1 MSKPN
6 LEKEFEQHLSWM
18 QSMIGDTGSS
28 SNNAGKTTNDYESQ
42 IDDLIA
48 SIQTPPETRQSKV
61 SDVCQQYSDL
71 NKDAYDSQFG
81 SMTPSPLTRTQSTE
95 VRQYR
100 ISDPIDDDEEED
112 SECEEYYVEDA
123 AEIRGQAIP
132 DWARAANLLV
142 ELQKQQG
149 VDPDKIFTNFE
160 RTCDLSSMFE
170 KKKRS
175 FKVRGDSGWWAADGL
190 TPAEE
195 ANYKKAVGLA

>member
-1 MSKPN
+1 MSKGDAN
-6 LEKEFEQHLSWM
+6 LEQEFEKHLNWM
-18 QSMIGDTGSS
+18 QSLIADNDATTASQSS
-28 SNNAGKTTNDYESQ
+28 GKNDYESQ

-48 SIQTPPETRQSKV
+48 SIQSPSEQKQPKV
-61 SDVCQQYSDL
+61 SDICQTYSNL
-71 NKDAYDSQFG
+71 NQEAQNSKPQ
-81 SMTPSPLTRTQSTE
+81 QSKKSE
-95 VRQYR
+95 VKQYR
-100 ISDPIDDDEEED
+100 ISDIPED
-112 SECEEYYVEDA
+112 SEEESDCEDYYVEDA
-123 AEIRGQAIP
+123 AEIRGQEIP

-142 ELQKQQG
+142 ELQKQAS

-195 ANYKKAVGLA
+195 ANYKKAVGFA

>member
-1 MSKPN
+1 MSKQN
-6 LEKEFEQHLSWM
+6 LEQEFEKHLNWM
-18 QSMIGDTGSS
+18 QSMIGDTSS
-28 SNNAGKTTNDYESQ
+28 DASSGVKSSTDYEAQ

-48 SIQTPPETRQSKV
+48 TIQEPPDQRQKKV
-61 SDVCQQYSDL
+61 SDVCAQYSNL
-71 NKDAYDSQFG
+71 NRDASFQ
-81 SMTPSPLTRTQSTE
+81 PSPLVENPSRKPTI
-95 VRQYR
+95 QYR

-142 ELQKQQG
+142 ELQKQQS

-195 ANYKKAVGLA
+195 ANYKRAVGLA

>member
-1 MSKPN
+1 MTQQKGKN
-6 LEKEFEQHLSWM
+6 LDKEFEQHLNWM
-18 QSMIGDTGSS
+18 QSMISDSNGSS
-28 SNNAGKTTNDYESQ
+28 KSSSKPNGVDYETQ

-48 SIQTPPETRQSKV
+48 AIQQPPESR
-61 SDVCQQYSDL
+61 
-71 NKDAYDSQFG
+71 G
-81 SMTPSPLTRTQSTE
+81 STSVAPSPLTQTE
-95 VRQYR
+95 CVQEPLQYR

-112 SECEEYYVEDA
+112 SDCEEYYVEDA

-142 ELQKQQG
+142 ELQNQQN
-149 VDPDKIFTNFE
+149 VDPDKIFTNFD
-160 RTCDLSSMFE
+160 RTCDLSSMFD